1 MTSPSAAPLGLR
13 TVIYNVPDLARAK
26 EWYTKAFGVAPY
38 FDEVFYV
45 GFSVGG
51 FELGLD
57 PSNADGESTGGSGG
71 TAYWGVANL
80 DAAVEHF
87 VACGA
92 GVRSSAQDVGGGIR
106 VATVSDPFGN
116 AIGLI
121 ENPHF
126 TISAVR

>member
-1 MTSPSAAPLGLR
+1 MTSGATPLGLR
-13 TVIYNVPDLARAK
+13 TVIYRVPDIARAK
-26 EWYTKAFGVAPY
+26 EWYTRAFGVAPY
-38 FDEVFYV
+38 FDEPFYV

-57 PSNADGESTGGSGG
+57 PSSSDDANAGGSGG
-71 TAYWGVANL
+71 VAYWGVASL
-80 DAAVEHF
+80 DDAVAHF
-87 VACGA
+87 ITCGA
-92 GVRSSAQDVGGGIR
+92 EVRSPAQDVGGGIR
-106 VATVSDPFGN
+106 VATVADPFGN